1 MLTRWLWSNFEF
13 IIFVVLFL
21 IMNTFLFNDIIF
33 GPVSS
38 RRLGSSLGINLLP
51 PELKICTY
59 NCIYCECGWTSG
71 RKLQDSEFPSR
82 DLVRKALQDRLN
94 ELRKYGDIPD
104 AITYAGNGEPTLH
117 PDFEGIVDDSIR
129 IRDLISPES
138 RIVVL
143 SNGSL
148 AHRENVKRAL
158 LKVDQNVLKLDSGIE
173 DTFRIMN
180 QPPARWKLSDI
191 ISNLKSFNG
200 KLTVQTLFIR
210 GEFNGKKIDNTTDKE
225 VTELIKLYKN
235 IRPSEVMV
243 YTIARGT
250 PTRGLERVSYDELKS
265 IAARIEGI
273 GIKTQISG

>member
-1 MLTRWLWSNFEF
+1 
-13 IIFVVLFL
+13 VVLFS
-21 IMNTFLFNDIIF
+21 IMNTFLFSDIIF

-59 NCIYCECGWTSG
+59 NCIYCECGWTTS
-71 RKLQDSEFPSR
+71 RKLPDSEFPSR

-94 ELRKYGDIPD
+94 ELRKYGDFPD

-117 PDFEGIVDDSIR
+117 PDFEGIVDDSIQ

-138 RIVVL
+138 QIVVL

-148 AHRENVKRAL
+148 AHMENVKRAL

-173 DTFRIMN
+173 DTFRALN
-180 QPPARWKLSDI
+180 QPPAGWKLSDI

-225 VTELIKLYKN
+225 VAELLNLYNN

-250 PTRGLERVSYDELKS
+250 PIRGLERVPYDELKS